1 MPGITVES
9 FERENFTTTNTPVVV
24 VIVVVVVVV
33 YDCYM
38 PVRL

>member
-24 VIVVVVVVV
+24 VIVVVVV